1 MGVRDRNIRKRD
13 LFAIALVIYL
23 IALLTFTFF
32 PRPILES
39 GNPSAI
45 AEYLQTHANFFYKIL
60 YADTH
65 LVVIGNFFMLTPFVY
80 LAKLVF
86 PKVKMLKLF
95 LCGVCLSLTIELS
108 QIFIPGRVSDPVDF
122 LANSVSLLLGIFL
135 VRLLLLRQPVSHFEV
150 NLMMHLSR

>member
-23 IALLTFTFF
+23 IALITFTFF

-65 LVVIGNFFMLTPFVY
+65 LVAIGNLFMLTPFVY

-86 PKVKMLKLF
+86 PKVKLLILF
-95 LCGVCLSLTIELS
+95 LSGVFISLTIELS
-108 QIFIPGRVSDPVDF
+108 QVFIPGRVSDPVDF
-122 LANSVSLLLGIFL
+122 LANSASVLLGIFL
-135 VRLLLLRQPVSHFEV
+135 VRLLQQNHPR
-150 NLMMHLSR
+150 

>member
-1 MGVRDRNIRKRD
+1 VGVRDRNIRKRD

-65 LVVIGNFFMLTPFVY
+65 LVAIGNLFMLTPFVY

-86 PKVKMLKLF
+86 PQVKLIKLF
-95 LCGVCLSLTIELS
+95 LFGVFISLAIELS

-122 LANSVSLLLGIFL
+122 LANSASVLLGIFL
-135 VRLLLLRQPVSHFEV
+135 VRLLQQNHPR
-150 NLMMHLSR
+150 

>member
-65 LVVIGNFFMLTPFVY
+65 LVAIGNLFMLTPFVY
-80 LAKLVF
+80 LANLVF
-86 PKVKMLKLF
+86 PKVKLLILF
-95 LCGVCLSLTIELS
+95 LSGVFISLTIELS
-108 QIFIPGRVSDPVDF
+108 QVFIPGRVSDPVDF
-122 LANSVSLLLGIFL
+122 LANSASVLLGIFL
-135 VRLLLLRQPVSHFEV
+135 VRLLQQNHPR
-150 NLMMHLSR
+150 